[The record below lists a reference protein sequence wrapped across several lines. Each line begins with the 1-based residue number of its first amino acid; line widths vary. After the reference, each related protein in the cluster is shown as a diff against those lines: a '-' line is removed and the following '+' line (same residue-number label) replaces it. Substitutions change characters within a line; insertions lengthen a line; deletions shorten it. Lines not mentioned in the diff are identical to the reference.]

1 MIACPLVH
9 RAVTPVTVTLFD
21 AELENR
27 MPTHFSSGTRLV
39 ERCSQ
44 SPQTKLAKGRRLKQS
59 TPSKTLEIE
68 GEVRCCGSFQVPK
81 NCVHPH
87 QWSSHPCIGG
97 DVPNKLCTRPIL
109 SVLCPLRMCTFC
121 GSSCGHQHQ
130 LDAPSSSSRRCLH
143 WFEFIPCVNRKSN
156 ENHQRYATLS
166 SVLQHQ
172 LRTGPSKPTKWLQS
186 HTGTVDPVG
195 TNLDT

>member
-9 RAVTPVTVTLFD
+9 GAVTAVTVTLFD

-44 SPQTKLAKGRRLKQS
+44 SPQNKTCKRSKAETKH
-59 TPSKTLEIE
+59 TL
-68 GEVRCCGSFQVPK
+68 GDTGDPK
-81 NCVHPH
+81 KIVHPH

-130 LDAPSSSSRRCLH
+130 LDAPSSSSRRCIH

-156 ENHQRYATLS
+156 AMETTNVIRRYPTLS
-166 SVLQHQ
+166 SINWEL
-172 LRTGPSKPTKWLQS
+172 
-186 HTGTVDPVG
+186 DPG
-195 TNLDT
+195 SPQNDCKATQERLTLWARI